1 MMRWRGL
8 LAAAWLA
15 GLLAAPSVSAATLT
29 GGGISGTASA
39 ALTPSS
45 LPKHGSAPVK
55 LSVNGAISEVD
66 GLMKALTLQLDPQL
80 AVSGAG
86 LATCK
91 PSDVTGTPIAR
102 ARRKCKAAFVGS
114 GNMTL
119 RSFGPEGPTGDFP
132 ASVLFFNGGS
142 SRLLMYT
149 VVGEVTATSTGTAH
163 GHALEVALPVQ
174 VGGMLTAFQF
184 HFGKTWYRRGQK
196 VGYLSGRCAT
206 GTLHNR
212 IALRASNGGRAS
224 ALLSQPC
231 HGRA

>member
-1 MMRWRGL
+1 MRRVLLGMAI
-8 LAAAWLA
+8 LAALVVAPA
-15 GLLAAPSVSAATLT
+15 GKGATLT
-29 GGGISGTASA
+29 SEGITATVTASVN
-39 ALTPSS
+39 PVS
-45 LPKHGSAPVK
+45 LPKRGSAPVG
-55 LSVNGAISEVD
+55 LSISGAISEVD

-91 PSDVTGTPIAR
+91 PSDVTGTLIAR

-149 VVGEVTATSTGTAH
+149 VVGQVTATSTGTAH

-206 GTLHNR
+206 GTLRNR
-212 IALRASNGGRAS
+212 IALRASNGGTVS
-224 ALLSQPC
+224 VLLSQPC
-231 HGRA
+231 HGRT